1 MAHKEVDHA
10 LHAVVGH
17 VFQVGDVEKFPQALG
32 FKGRDLFSHV
42 SQPETRGGW
51 K

>member
-32 FKGRDLFSHV
+32 LKSLDSFPSQTESRVHV
-42 SQPETRGGW
+42 SQ
-51 K
+51 